1 MKSKKLF
8 MAFLLIFTLMF
19 IPNVFAAEDIEIQ
32 SITEAGIGGNAS
44 YCPNP
49 TADGLTLSF
58 DGVTF
63 KDKGD
68 YVSYDVVVVNN
79 SNEDYE
85 ISNGT
90 SFSDSKYFKYE
101 FTFEGNSNI
110 VPKKSTKKM
119 NIKISYDKDVDPTA
133 FDNNGTFSEENEMS
147 INLAVQQPTTN
158 NPKTGSGLVVALII
172 LFLAVVASISMVLT
186 NKTKLNKHLIM
197 IIALALAII
206 PVTIY
211 AAKMV
216 TIKLNTEI
224 IIDKN
229 YKFSFIDE
237 DHTCADVEV
246 GNNESIRTFAA
257 TPSVSFISSSCVD
270 GYYVDEYNY
279 TNSDLTWADLLEP
292 LYLDEEFLNDIYPEG
307 SNTHVELTDKIIHGT
322 TYRWLLA
329 VEDSPKD
336 F

>member
-19 IPNVFAAEDIEIQ
+19 IPNVFAAEDIEIK

-68 YVSYDVVVVNN
+68 YVSYDVVVANN

-133 FDNNGTFSEENEMS
+133 FDNNGTFSEGNEMS